1 MPSNVSLF
9 EQRFN
14 EYARTFAGPD
24 GSYVFPVRRKIEH
37 TFDVCRISGILA
49 GRSAFAEK
57 DVFLFHLCALFHD
70 VSRFEQYQKF
80 GTFLD
85 AASFD
90 HGNRSAELV
99 TEHGFLREL
108 DEKDRRIILTAIRFH
123 NKPRIPDDCPEEALA
138 AARMVRDA
146 DKLSIL
152 TIIWEFFTDPEKSDP
167 AIKLSLPDTPGFT
180 PEVLDAV
187 MHGKPVLY
195 SSFRCV
201 NDFIITLFSWT
212 EDLNYP
218 AAASFALEN
227 RLYEKLGT
235 LLPAGPEADRIRK
248 ITKNRLEKAAE
259 ACLS

>member
-1 MPSNVSLF
+1 MQNNISLF
-9 EQRFN
+9 EQRFQD
-14 EYARTFAGPD
+14 YAGTFAGPD
-24 GSYVFPVRRKIEH
+24 GTFVFPVRRKIEH
-37 TFDVCRISGILA
+37 TFDVCRISGILSD
-49 GRSAFAEK
+49 RSGFSGN

-90 HGNRSAELV
+90 HGNRSAEIV
-99 TEHGFLREL
+99 EEHGFLREL
-108 DEKDRRIILTAIRFH
+108 SGRDLATVLTAIRFH
-123 NKPRIPDDCPEEALA
+123 NKPRIPAGCPDFALNA
-138 AARMVRDA
+138 AKMVRDA

-180 PEVLDAV
+180 PEVFDAV
-187 MHGKPVLY
+187 MHGQPVLY

-212 EDLNYP
+212 VDLNFP
-218 AAASFALEN
+218 ASAAFALEN

-235 LLPAGPEADRIRK
+235 LLPPGPDSDRLRGM
-248 ITKNRLEKAAE
+248 TENRLKKAAE
-259 ACLS
+259 ACFP